1 VIYWDPN
8 KEFTTTTKGIVDGF
22 FSNVA
27 NDSGLPTNVF
37 AVAGQYTDLTGHA
50 AYSSTSTVS
59 RTDSEKY
66 PIGNCTAPEGAFADT
81 ETSYTDCMVDE
92 QLQEELSRFIA
103 AEELPVGPT
112 QLYFILL
119 PHKVA
124 TCLEE
129 EVEFEPEEFEQACSN
144 NVFCAYH
151 SYIEPG
157 TANEIVY
164 ADIPFSLLDSVR
176 DTKGCQA
183 DGHSSIQQPNPDN
196 ASGSNTET
204 RFADVALKYI
214 SHEYIEAITD
224 PLVGEETAW
233 VDNSPIHQEIGDKC
247 NSTPNKAGETGLGI
261 DANAFLPTLG
271 GTALG
276 KNLFS
281 QSIGT
286 GSYYLQSE
294 WDNGGKACLMRPL
307 TLSGAFSSGAA
318 TVDSPVSFSA
328 TSSDP
333 YGGFEPT
340 WTFGD
345 GGTAT
350 GPSPS
355 HTYATAGEFTVT
367 MTPTDALTGSTGAAV
382 SRTIMVAPPSAPPG
396 PSPPPSQPLVT
407 SSSTASS
414 PVIATT
420 QIVAPNSVFLS
431 NPGTFNPTTG
441 AITFKAT
448 VADPGA
454 FSWLATFQNG
464 KFGAFASA
472 RRCKKGLI
480 RLSGRCRPARIV
492 FAKGGKLVAAPGAV
506 SIVLKPSASARK
518 ALRNALRQKKGLPV
532 SIVLTF
538 QSARGGRPVSRT
550 FTLTIK
556 LKK

>member
-1 VIYWDPN
+1 MIYWDPKN
-8 KEFTTTTKGIVDGF
+8 EFTTTTKGIVDGF

-27 NDSGLPTNVF
+27 NDNGLPTNVF

-66 PIGNCTAPEGAFADT
+66 PTGKCAAPEGAFADT
-81 ETSYTDCMVDE
+81 ETFYTNCMVDE

-112 QLYFILL
+112 QLYFVLL
-119 PHKVA
+119 PHNVA

-129 EVEFEPEEFEQACSN
+129 NVEFEPGVFEQACSN
-144 NVFCAYH
+144 NAFCAYH

-157 TANEIVY
+157 TANEIIY
-164 ADIPFSLLDSVR
+164 ADIPFSLLDSVA

-276 KNLFS
+276 KNLFN
-281 QSIGT
+281 QSIGA

-307 TLSGAFSSGAA
+307 ALSGAFGSGAA
-318 TVDSPVSFSA
+318 IVGSPVSFSA

-345 GGTAT
+345 GATAT

-355 HTYATAGEFTVT
+355 HTFATPGGFTVT
-367 MTPTDALTGSTGAAV
+367 MTPRDALTGSTGVTV

-407 SSSTASS
+407 SSS
-414 PVIATT
+414 PVVATT
-420 QIVAPNSVFLS
+420 QIVAPNSVFIS
-431 NPGTFNPTTG
+431 NPGTFNPVTG

-448 VADPGA
+448 VSDAGT
-454 FSWLATFQNG
+454 FSWLSTFQNG

-472 RRCKKGLI
+472 SKCRRGLI
-480 RLSGRCRPARIV
+480 KLSGKCRPAKIV
-492 FAKGGKLVAAPGAV
+492 FASGSRAVAGAGTV
-506 SIVLKPSASARK
+506 TLTLKPSTSAVK
-518 ALRNALRQKKGLPV
+518 ALKNALRQKKGLPV
-532 SIVLTF
+532 SIVLSF
-538 QSARGGRPVSRT
+538 QSARGGSPVSQALK
-550 FTLTIK
+550 LTVK